1 MAKKPRRHFHK
12 HHAPTPT
19 YTPVGDESVLSKPIS
34 EIGLSSNTLDILSQ
48 GKVETVRDICVRTER
63 EMFKVQRF
71 GKKNLDEVRKII
83 TNLGLTF
90 RPFEKKPE
98 DNSTNAQPN
107 QKEQGAK
114 QENKDNKKQNRTA
127 IPGTPEEWIKFT
139 KNGKWGFKNLLDKEV
154 IPAVYDEI
162 FLFHEGLAC
171 YETRG
176 EFGYIDANN
185 KIVIAPKYE
194 CAMSFSEGLAS
205 VTLDGKCG
213 YINKSGEV
221 VINYA
226 YDAATAFT
234 NGFARVKLDGKWGVI
249 DTQGNVN
256 WNK

>member
-1 MAKKPRRHFHK
+1 MAKKPRKHFHK
-12 HHAPTPT
+12 HHAPTPQ
-19 YTPVGDESVLSKPIS
+19 YTPVGDESVLSKQIS
-34 EIGLSSNTLDILSQ
+34 DIGLSTATLDILTA
-48 GKVETVRDICVRTER
+48 GKVLTVRDICMRTER

-83 TNLGLTF
+83 TSLGVNF
-90 RPFEKKPE
+90 RPFEKKE
-98 DNSTNAQPN
+98 DSVTPSIAPCQN
-107 QKEQGAK
+107 
-114 QENKDNKKQNRTA
+114 NKDQKSETKEDKKQNRA
-127 IPGTPEEWIKFT
+127 GDPEEWVKIT
-139 KNGKWGFKNLLDKEV
+139 KNGKWGFKNLLGKEV

-176 EFGYIDANN
+176 EFGYIDQNN
-185 KIVIAPKYE
+185 KVVIEPKYE

-221 VINYA
+221 VIDYA
-226 YDAATAFT
+226 YDAATAFSG
-234 NGFARVKLDGKWGVI
+234 GFARVKLDGKWGVI
-249 DTQGNVN
+249 DIKGEVN